1 MSKRVLLSN
10 TIEPDNAGFE
20 QNMAVVLMVSERAKQ
35 LLARVERVK
44 KFKAE
49 DDKDLYSME
58 FWSGSSEY
66 VVDQKLADVILKI
79 AEEEYGGPDA
89 DDDGKRIMGE
99 ARRIAGLVRAGVP
112 LGQQHLPIEDPE
124 EILAWAMENYDD
136 EAEEADDD
144 TRFDCYTVVVD
155 DTSIQYTALAKH
167 GSGEGIKT
175 ARLDVDHLRWLAGED
190 VKLDEK
196 VEAPRQ

>member
-1 MSKRVLLSN
+1 MAKRVLLSN

-20 QNMAVVLMVSERAKQ
+20 QNMAVVLMEPERARQ
-35 LLARVERVK
+35 LLGRVDGVK
-44 KFKAE
+44 RFKE
-49 DDKDLYSME
+49 KTDKDLYSME

-79 AEEEYGGPDA
+79 AEEQYGA
-89 DDDGKRIMGE
+89 EDDPESKRLMGE

-112 LGQQHLPIEDPE
+112 LGQQHMPIDDPD
-124 EILAWAMENYDD
+124 EILAWAMEAYDD
-136 EAEEADDD
+136 EAEDADDD
-144 TRFDCYTVVVD
+144 TRFDCYTVVVSD
-155 DTSIQYTALAKH
+155 DSIQYTALAKH

-175 ARLDVDHLRWLAGED
+175 ARLDVPHLRWLAGED

-196 VEAPRQ
+196 IEAPRQ

>member
-1 MSKRVLLSN
+1 MSNRVLLSN

-20 QNMAVVLMVSERAKQ
+20 QNMAVVLMVPERAQQ
-35 LLARVERVK
+35 LLGRIETVK

-49 DDKDLYSME
+49 TDKDLYSME

-66 VVDQKLADVILKI
+66 VVDQKLADVILKL
-79 AEEEYGGPDA
+79 AEDEYDVPNAEPDQRRA
-89 DDDGKRIMGE
+89 LEE

-136 EAEEADDD
+136 EAEDADDD

-175 ARLDVDHLRWLAGED
+175 ARLDVNHLRWLAGES
-190 VKLDEK
+190 VTLDEK
-196 VEAPRQ
+196 VEATR